1 MSYQILIGKKLKRLK
16 NLLECFQKATL
27 EMSKSSYPT
36 LGSSVPVYNY
46 LIDNIE
52 DFLDEKQHLN
62 DIVTAAN
69 RAKDKIQKYYPT
81 LDGLVYVIVTI
92 IDPRLKM
99 EYYND
104 NGFED
109 YYINTNYKFMERKIQ
124 RNSATNCYQST
135 SSPLAN
141 HMLKKRKFV
150 HADELDTYLNNSSA
164 NLDID
169 ILLFWKVF
177 NKILEKF
184 KHIINI
190 LEL

>member
-1 MSYQILIGKKLKRLK
+1 
-16 NLLECFQKATL
+16 CFQKTTL

-52 DFLDEKQHLN
+52 DFLDEKQHLS
-62 DIVTAAN
+62 DIVAAAN

-81 LDGLVYVIVTI
+81 LDGLVYVIVT
-92 IDPRLKM
+92 KK
-99 EYYND
+99 
-104 NGFED
+104 
-109 YYINTNYKFMERKIQ
+109 YKAQEQI
-124 RNSATNCYQST
+124 ATNQPVNT

-150 HADELDTYLNNSSA
+150 HADELDTYLNSSSA

-169 ILLFWKVF
+169 ILLFWKLHESEYPNLSKMAKDYLSIPV
-177 NKILEKF
+177 LE
-184 KHIINI
+184 
-190 LEL
+190 